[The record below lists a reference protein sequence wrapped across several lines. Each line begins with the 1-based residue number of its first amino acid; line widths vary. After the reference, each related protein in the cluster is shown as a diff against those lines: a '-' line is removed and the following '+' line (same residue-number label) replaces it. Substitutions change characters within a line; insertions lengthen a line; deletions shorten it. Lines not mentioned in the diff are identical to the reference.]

1 MEVSTLGWPV
11 ILSANFGQ
19 SLPQRVPLVM
29 AARNGGNGILI
40 APRSHMDG
48 DLFGVRFELEPSPP
62 PGRAILIADGRGT
75 PIQLP
80 VSAVRAPAD

>member
-19 SLPQRVPLVM
+19 SLPQRTPLVM

-48 DLFGVRFELEPSPP
+48 DLFGVRFELEPNPP

-80 VSAVRAPAD
+80 VPAVRAPAD